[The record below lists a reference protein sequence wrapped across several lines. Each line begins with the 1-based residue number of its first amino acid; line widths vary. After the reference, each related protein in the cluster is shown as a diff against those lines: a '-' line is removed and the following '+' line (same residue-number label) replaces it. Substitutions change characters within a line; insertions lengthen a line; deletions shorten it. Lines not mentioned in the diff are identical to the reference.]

1 MFYEPQYGHG
11 LPHDPFKSLIVPR
24 PIGWISTIDRVGRSN
39 LAPYSFFN
47 AMSTHPP
54 CVAFGAGSRAGGA
67 VKDSCRNAEETGCF
81 VVNLATYA
89 MREAVSI
96 SGGFFPPGA
105 SEFDA
110 AGVEVVPSRIV
121 SAPRV
126 KGAPVHLECTYL
138 KTIELP
144 SFDDLQNIVVF
155 GQVVGVHIDDSLLV
169 DGRVDIA
176 RAQPIARLG
185 YADYALLGEIF
196 ELPWRE

>member
-1 MFYEPQYGHG
+1 MFYEPQHGHG
-11 LPHDPFKSLIVPR
+11 LPQDPFKSLIVPR
-24 PIGWISTIDRVGRSN
+24 PIGWISTIDRAGRSN

-47 AMSTHPP
+47 AMSTRPP
-54 CVAFGAGSRAGGA
+54 CVAFGAGSRAGRA
-67 VKDSCRNAEETGCF
+67 AKDSCRNAEENGSF